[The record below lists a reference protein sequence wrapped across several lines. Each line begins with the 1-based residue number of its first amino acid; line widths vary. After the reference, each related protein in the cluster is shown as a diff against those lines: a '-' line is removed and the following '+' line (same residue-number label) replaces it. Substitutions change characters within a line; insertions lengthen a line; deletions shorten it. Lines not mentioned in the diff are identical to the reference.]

1 MDLHAGFLQA
11 VKEVLGHAEVAADR
25 FHVAKLYREG
35 ADHLRKQEL
44 KRRKRELPKAEYA
57 TLKGAMW
64 ALRKNPA
71 DLEGPEHEVL
81 KRRCHGIV
89 NLSHLFQRISLD
101 LEGYRLFANPVG

>member
-44 KRRKRELPKAEYA
+44 KRRKRELVTQGGVCHAQRGDVGSPQEPGG
-57 TLKGAMW
+57 LGGARTRGAQAPLPW
-64 ALRKNPA
+64 HRQPVSPLSTHFF
-71 DLEGPEHEVL
+71 GP
-81 KRRCHGIV
+81 
-89 NLSHLFQRISLD
+89 
-101 LEGYRLFANPVG
+101 